1 MWHHLP
7 FLIPLAQESNLIVP
21 QTNPKPHKSYHPSL
35 HAEFQVQV
43 DLLLQRCLLWD
54 ELGRAQ
60 GKLLKGEGEE
70 GDKEEKE
77 GENCHR
83 SWLTSDG
90 VWKAFM
96 TMCLWLSVTLIL
108 NNICHNLC
116 FVHIRYQHIK
126 NFWPAPMTPGCDIC
140 FPSQRHDF
148 CPVKGSLHQRYL
160 TTKKIN
166 FGSVQQ
172 MQSFKRC
179 SYLMMQ

>member
-60 GKLLKGEGEE
+60 DKLLKGEGEE

-108 NNICHNLC
+108 KHMSQSLLC
-116 FVHIRYQHIK
+116 TYTVSTYQKLLTSSHDTRLWYLFSLATPRLLSSK
-126 NFWPAPMTPGCDIC
+126 GVAAPAL
-140 FPSQRHDF
+140 SYH
-148 CPVKGSLHQRYL
+148 
-160 TTKKIN
+160 KKD
-166 FGSVQQ
+166 
-172 MQSFKRC
+172 K
-179 SYLMMQ
+179 LW